1 MISIQEKIDQL
12 ELLANDSEL
21 LAHLTSDRDMRDHN
35 KRLALELRE
44 AALNSAAENKRAP
57 LDEVGAQS

>member
-35 KRLALELRE
+35 QRLALALRE
-44 AALNSAAENKRAP
+44 AALRFRSRNAIAA
-57 LDEVGAQS
+57 